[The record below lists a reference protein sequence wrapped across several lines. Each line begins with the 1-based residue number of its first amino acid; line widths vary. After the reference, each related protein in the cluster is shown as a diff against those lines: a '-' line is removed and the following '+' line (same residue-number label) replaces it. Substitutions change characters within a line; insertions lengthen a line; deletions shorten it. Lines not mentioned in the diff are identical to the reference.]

1 MKHFYALILAVLGLN
16 AAATNHQVQVGSN
29 FFSPAVLSISVGDT
43 VTWTQVSGTH
53 NVNGSASVFA
63 GNPVSFGNGATA
75 GGTWT
80 YSFVSQPPDF
90 TSTSATH
97 MPPWVW

>member
-1 MKHFYALILAVLGLN
+1 MKHFYAFILAVLGLS

-53 NVNGSASVFA
+53 NVNG
-63 GNPVSFGNGATA
+63 
-75 GGTWT
+75 
-80 YSFVSQPPDF
+80 
-90 TSTSATH
+90 
-97 MPPWVW
+97 